1 MKAITKEAELLVEE
15 FSSLNAAVNQSAPPR
30 TEGWS
35 PPCEGWYKIKV
46 DGAVFREFGSCGVGV
61 VIRNEQGQIMGA
73 MSKKLNLLLGAMEV
87 EAKVFE
93 EGLLLAGDLGHKQVI
108 LEGDAQLVTNALLG
122 KCLPPT
128 SIQ

>member
-1 MKAITKEAELLVEE
+1 M
-15 FSSLNAAVNQSAPPR
+15 
-30 TEGWS
+30 
-35 PPCEGWYKIKV
+35 
-46 DGAVFREFGSCGVGV
+46 
-61 VIRNEQGQIMGA
+61 
-73 MSKKLNLLLGAMEV
+73 

-93 EGLLLAGDLGHKQVI
+93 EGLLLAGDLGLKQVI